1 MCICKQRFSLLLL
14 LCVFLEKMEEEKK
27 YRKNKQTDRERQK
40 QTKRKQAQEHKNN
53 DTTTTTRD
61 DNKKKR
67 HAHIKDAGEVES
79 NNWAVKPPQ
88 VWSLRS
94 EPSKVT
100 PALVWKKENAPRA
113 AFFLHYNNP
122 KPF

>member
-1 MCICKQRFSLLLL
+1 MYLQTAFLSVVVVCIF
-14 LCVFLEKMEEEKK
+14 
-27 YRKNKQTDRERQK
+27 RKNGRRKKIQKKQADRERQK